1 MKLPDENE
9 KFIAR
14 ADEDKYELV
23 PPDGGY
29 AWLVLFGA
37 MLVNI
42 LIPGGAIKSF
52 GILFVEFLE
61 NMDATPTAASWI
73 PALCYFLYSSLGP
86 LSSILSVKYS
96 YRTVTFVGAAFCS
109 AGMILTHWAT
119 SIEYLYVS
127 YGVFVGIGAGLSFP
141 PTVYIVT
148 SYFTHKRGLA
158 NGLCISGS
166 ALGSIFLPPILRF
179 LLDKYDYRGACLI
192 MGAITLNCFIAALF
206 YDPVEKHMKR
216 VKIERDDEDDDEEI
230 VAYGKL
236 LKNAKV
242 NKFYKRKHILK
253 LI

>member
-1 MKLPDENE
+1 MIIFNCVFLFLVKLPDEDD
-9 KFIAR
+9 KLFDKS
-14 ADEDKYELV
+14 DEGEYEMV

-61 NMDATPTAASWI
+61 NMKATPTAASWI

-96 YRTVTFVGAAFCS
+96 YRTVTLVGAAFCS
-109 AGMILTHWAT
+109 AGMILTRWAT
-119 SIEYLYVS
+119 SVEYLYIS

-148 SYFTHKRGLA
+148 SYFTKKRGLA

-166 ALGSIFLPPILRF
+166 ALGKKIFTHGVSQF
-179 LLDKYDYRGACLI
+179 
-192 MGAITLNCFIAALF
+192 
-206 YDPVEKHMKR
+206 
-216 VKIERDDEDDDEEI
+216 
-230 VAYGKL
+230 
-236 LKNAKV
+236 
-242 NKFYKRKHILK
+242 
-253 LI
+253 

>member
-1 MKLPDENE
+1 MDNE
-9 KFIAR
+9 K
-14 ADEDKYELV
+14 EVKYELV

-61 NMDATPTAASWI
+61 NMDSTPTAASWI

-119 SIEYLYVS
+119 SIQYLYIS

-141 PTVYIVT
+141 PTVYI
-148 SYFTHKRGLA
+148 
-158 NGLCISGS
+158 
-166 ALGSIFLPPILRF
+166 
-179 LLDKYDYRGACLI
+179 
-192 MGAITLNCFIAALF
+192 
-206 YDPVEKHMKR
+206 
-216 VKIERDDEDDDEEI
+216 
-230 VAYGKL
+230 GK
-236 LKNAKV
+236 
-242 NKFYKRKHILK
+242 
-253 LI
+253 